1 MKSGN
6 RYTTDYKK
14 LSKNAFNI
22 QAKSYDIDKNE
33 KYASN
38 LCSTVINALTYI
50 SFDNFLDLVCGIGEI
65 LNLLKNLYPNVA
77 LNGINISDE
86 MLKIARDK
94 FPLNAKLYLCD
105 AKYLTYKNESFY

>member
-86 MLKIARDK
+86 MLK
-94 FPLNAKLYLCD
+94 
-105 AKYLTYKNESFY
+105 